1 MADINALYEEL
12 TKFYFNK
19 GPSAQ
24 LNGPAG
30 AWRALE
36 FSEFFVPG
44 GGGLR
49 FLLDFAR
56 SEECRDLINSDEV
69 LARAIKQ
76 MDAAIV
82 EISAVREIA
91 RKYLHQ
97 EGNNERARRVCRL
110 CPEGAE
116 ARASV
121 VGDTVSGCLCGCLS
135 SQSLVDPANR
145 IDLKDLA

>member
-12 TKFYFNK
+12 TKFYFDK

-24 LNGPAG
+24 LNGPVG
-30 AWRALE
+30 AWRVLE
-36 FSEFFVPG
+36 VSEFFVPG

-56 SEECRDLINSDEV
+56 SEECRGLINSDEV
-69 LARAIKQ
+69 LTRVVKQ
-76 MDAAIV
+76 LDAAV
-82 EISAVREIA
+82 EEISAVRNIA
-91 RKYLHQ
+91 VKYLPQ
-97 EGNNERARRVCRL
+97 EDARRACRL

-121 VGDTVSGCLCGCLS
+121 EGEAVSGCPCGRLS
-135 SQSLVDPANR
+135 SQPLVDPANR

>member
-19 GPSAQ
+19 GPSSK

-36 FSEFFVPG
+36 VSEFFVPG

-97 EGNNERARRVCRL
+97 EGNNEGARRVCRL

-121 VGDTVSGCLCGCLS
+121 GGDTVSGCLCGCLS

>member
-19 GPSAQ
+19 GPSSQ

-36 FSEFFVPG
+36 VSEFFVPG

-97 EGNNERARRVCRL
+97 EGNNKGARRACRL
-110 CPEGAE
+110 CPERTE

-121 VGDTVSGCLCGCLS
+121 GGDTVSGCLCGCLS

>member
-44 GGGLR
+44 GAVCV
-49 FLLDFAR
+49 FFW
-56 SEECRDLINSDEV
+56 
-69 LARAIKQ
+69 
-76 MDAAIV
+76 
-82 EISAVREIA
+82 ISPAVKSAGI
-91 RKYLHQ
+91 
-97 EGNNERARRVCRL
+97 
-110 CPEGAE
+110 
-116 ARASV
+116 
-121 VGDTVSGCLCGCLS
+121 
-135 SQSLVDPANR
+135 
-145 IDLKDLA
+145 

>member
-24 LNGPAG
+24 RNGPAG

-36 FSEFFVPG
+36 VSEFFVPG

-56 SEECRDLINSDEV
+56 IEECMDLINSDEV

-91 RKYLHQ
+91 RKYLPADAENPVA
-97 EGNNERARRVCRL
+97 EGEYMYNAKGEKVCASNSGDADDPFRR
-110 CPEGAE
+110 
-116 ARASV
+116 SV
-121 VGDTVSGCLCGCLS
+121 MRKFT
-135 SQSLVDPANR
+135 R
-145 IDLKDLA
+145 TE